1 MARESDLVRE
11 TLDGYVSSVIL
22 GHIHICIHFIY
33 IYIPRESFT
42 CNFVGWKK
50 NISIFK
56 KTYLNLKSP

>member
-1 MARESDLVRE
+1 MTIMTIVTAIYIY
-11 TLDGYVSSVIL
+11 TLG
-22 GHIHICIHFIY
+22 